1 MHRFDYY
8 FDQEEKEYIKV
19 DRRYPY
25 LPGIKGERPLTPAEI
40 FRREHQ
46 EFFRERERTARKK
59 AEEQELEQA
68 AQQAVEK
75 ALKNAE
81 KQIEKVLNK

>member
-1 MHRFDYY
+1 MHRSYY
-8 FDQEEKEYIKV
+8 IFDQEEKEYIKV

-25 LPGIKGERPLTPAEI
+25 LPGINGERSLFPAEI
-40 FRREHQ
+40 FRREHE
-46 EFFRERERTARKK
+46 EFFREWERAARKK

-75 ALKNAE
+75 ALKKVE
-81 KQIEKVLNK
+81 KQMEKALNK